1 MKVEKLFTAFNISAM
16 GLSAQR
22 KRIGVIAENIA
33 NVETTR
39 TESGGPYKRK
49 IVLMRASPE
58 ENFSTAL
65 RKETIGLE
73 TTNEKHFGSNSGE
86 FFVNDDVIMGVK
98 TEVVED
104 NSPER
109 LVYNP
114 EHPDADENGYVHM
127 PNVNI
132 VVEMVDMISATRS
145 YEANATAFNASKNI
159 AKDALEI

>member
-1 MKVEKLFTAFNISAM
+1 MKIEKIFASFNISAM

-22 KRIGVIAENIA
+22 KRMTAIAENIA

-39 TESGGPYKRK
+39 TENGTPYRRK
-49 IVLMRASPE
+49 IVVMRASPE
-58 ENFSTAL
+58 GSFQVAL
-65 RKETIGLE
+65 RNETIGLK
-73 TTNEKHFGSNSGE
+73 TTDEKHFSVGGVE
-86 FFVNDDVIMGVK
+86 FFESEAPISGVRA
-98 TEVVED
+98 EVVED
-104 NSPER
+104 NAPER

-132 VVEMVDMISATRS
+132 IVEMVDMISATRA
-145 YEANATAFNASKNI
+145 YEANVTAFNASKNI

>member
-1 MKVEKLFTAFNISAM
+1 MKIEKLFAAFDISAM

-22 KRIGVIAENIA
+22 KRMTIIAENIA

-39 TESGGPYKRK
+39 SENGTPYRRK
-49 IVLMRASPE
+49 IVLMRSSPAEDFASV
-58 ENFSTAL
+58 L
-65 RKETIGLE
+65 KRKTIGLM
-73 TTNEKHFGSNSGE
+73 TTDEKHFASDSVEFLEGGDVASG
-86 FFVNDDVIMGVK
+86 VN
-98 TEVVED
+98 TEIAED

-132 VVEMVDMISATRS
+132 VVEMIDMISASRS

>member
-1 MKVEKLFTAFNISAM
+1 MKLEKLFASFNISAM

-22 KRIGVIAENIA
+22 KRMTAIAENIA

-39 TESGGPYKRK
+39 TEKGTPYKRK
-49 IVLMRASPE
+49 IVVMRASIE
-58 ENFSTAL
+58 RNFANVL
-65 RKETIGLE
+65 RRETIGLKV
-73 TTNEKHFGSNSGE
+73 TNEKHFDSNSVE
-86 FFVNDDVIMGVK
+86 FVDNENSISGVR

-145 YEANATAFNASKNI
+145 YEANVTAFNASKNI

>member
-1 MKVEKLFTAFNISAM
+1 MKIERLFASFNISAM

-22 KRIGVIAENIA
+22 KRMTVIAENIA

-39 TESGGPYKRK
+39 TENGTPYRRK
-49 IVLMRASPE
+49 VVVMRSSPE
-58 ENFSTAL
+58 QSFTSVLKN
-65 RKETIGLE
+65 ETIGLK
-73 TTNEKHFGSNSGE
+73 TTNENHFSSDLFE
-86 FFVNDDVIMGVK
+86 FTQDENIIRGVV
-98 TEVVED
+98 TEIVED

-132 VVEMVDMISATRS
+132 IVEMVDMISATRS
-145 YEANATAFNASKNI
+145 YEANVTAFNASKNM
-159 AKDALEI
+159 AKDAMEI

>member
-1 MKVEKLFTAFNISAM
+1 MKIEKLFTAFNISAM

-22 KRIGVIAENIA
+22 KKMTAIAENIA
-33 NVETTR
+33 NVETTK
-39 TESGGPYKRK
+39 TENGTPYKRK
-49 IVLMRASPE
+49 VVLMRASPE
-58 ENFSTAL
+58 KSFAL
-65 RKETIGLE
+65 VLRRETIGLE
-73 TTNEKHFGSNSGE
+73 TTNEKHFDSNGAE
-86 FFVNDDVIMGVK
+86 FIENENTVRGVK
-98 TEVVED
+98 TEIVED

-132 VVEMVDMISATRS
+132 IVEMVDMISATRA
-145 YEANATAFNASKNI
+145 YEANVTAFNASKNI

>member
-1 MKVEKLFTAFNISAM
+1 MKIEKIFASFNISAM

-22 KRIGVIAENIA
+22 KRMTAIAENIA

-39 TESGGPYKRK
+39 TENGTPYRRK
-49 IVLMRASPE
+49 IVVMRASPE
-58 ENFSTAL
+58 GSFQVAL
-65 RKETIGLE
+65 RNETIGLK
-73 TTNEKHFGSNSGE
+73 TTDEKHFSVGGVE
-86 FFVNDDVIMGVK
+86 FFESEAPISGVRA
-98 TEVVED
+98 EVVED
-104 NSPER
+104 SAPER

-132 VVEMVDMISATRS
+132 IVEMVDMISATRA
-145 YEANATAFNASKNI
+145 YEANVTAFNASKNI

>member
-1 MKVEKLFTAFNISAM
+1 MKVEKLFAAFNISAM

-22 KRIGVIAENIA
+22 KRMTVIAENIA

-39 TESGGPYKRK
+39 TENGTPYRRK

-58 ENFSTAL
+58 KNFALTL
-65 RKETIGLE
+65 RKEALELE
-73 TTNEKHFGSNSGE
+73 TTNERHFSSDSFEFLESG
-86 FFVNDDVIMGVK
+86 DTIKGVR
-98 TEVVED
+98 TQVVED

-132 VVEMVDMISATRS
+132 IVEMVDMISATRS
-145 YEANATAFNASKNI
+145 YEANVTAFNASKNI

>member
-1 MKVEKLFTAFNISAM
+1 
-16 GLSAQR
+16 
-22 KRIGVIAENIA
+22 
-33 NVETTR
+33 
-39 TESGGPYKRK
+39 
-49 IVLMRASPE
+49 MRASVE
-58 ENFSTAL
+58 GNFANVL
-65 RKETIGLE
+65 KKETMGLE
-73 TTNEKHFGSNSGE
+73 VTNEKHISSNFVE
-86 FFVNDDVIMGVK
+86 FEDGRDAVRGVR

-145 YEANATAFNASKNI
+145 YEANVTAFIASKNM

>member
-1 MKVEKLFTAFNISAM
+1 MKIEKIFASFNISAM

-22 KRIGVIAENIA
+22 KRMTAIAENIA

-39 TESGGPYKRK
+39 TENGTPYKRK
-49 IVLMRASPE
+49 IVVMRASPE
-58 ENFSTAL
+58 GSFQVAL
-65 RKETIGLE
+65 RNETIGLKI
-73 TTNEKHFGSNSGE
+73 TDEKHFSVGGVE
-86 FFVNDDVIMGVK
+86 FFEDEAPISGVRA
-98 TEVVED
+98 EIVED
-104 NSPER
+104 DSPER

-132 VVEMVDMISATRS
+132 IVEMVDMISATRA
-145 YEANATAFNASKNI
+145 YEANVTAFNASKNI

>member
-1 MKVEKLFTAFNISAM
+1 MKIERLFASFNISAM

-22 KRIGVIAENIA
+22 KRMTVIAENIA

-39 TESGGPYKRK
+39 TENGTPYRRK
-49 IVLMRASPE
+49 VVVMRSFPAQSFTSVLK
-58 ENFSTAL
+58 N
-65 RKETIGLE
+65 ETIGLK
-73 TTNEKHFGSNSGE
+73 TTNENHFSSDLFE
-86 FFVNDDVIMGVK
+86 FTQDENIIRGVV
-98 TEVVED
+98 TEIVED

-132 VVEMVDMISATRS
+132 IVEMVDMISATRS
-145 YEANATAFNASKNI
+145 YEANVTAFNASKNM
-159 AKDALEI
+159 AKDAMEI

>member
-1 MKVEKLFTAFNISAM
+1 MKIEKIFASFNISAM

-22 KRIGVIAENIA
+22 KRMTAIAENIA

-39 TESGGPYKRK
+39 TENGTPYRRK
-49 IVLMRASPE
+49 IVVMRASPE
-58 ENFSTAL
+58 GSFHVAL
-65 RKETIGLE
+65 RNETIGLK
-73 TTNEKHFGSNSGE
+73 TTDEKHFSVDGVE
-86 FFVNDDVIMGVK
+86 FFESEAPISGVRA
-98 TEVVED
+98 EVVED
-104 NSPER
+104 NAPER

-132 VVEMVDMISATRS
+132 IVEMVDMISATRA

>member
-1 MKVEKLFTAFNISAM
+1 MKLERLFASFNISAM

-22 KRIGVIAENIA
+22 KRMTAIAENIA
-33 NVETTR
+33 NVETTK
-39 TESGGPYKRK
+39 TEKGTPYKRK
-49 IVLMRASPE
+49 VVVMRASIE
-58 ENFSTAL
+58 RNFANVL
-65 RKETIGLE
+65 RRETIGLKI
-73 TTNEKHFGSNSGE
+73 TNEKHFDSNSVE
-86 FFVNDDVIMGVK
+86 FVDNENSISGVR

-145 YEANATAFNASKNI
+145 YEANVTAFNASKNM

>member
-1 MKVEKLFTAFNISAM
+1 MKLEKLFASFNISAM

-22 KRIGVIAENIA
+22 KRMTAIAENIA

-39 TESGGPYKRK
+39 TEKGTPYKRK
-49 IVLMRASPE
+49 VVVMKASAEKNFANVLKR
-58 ENFSTAL
+58 
-65 RKETIGLE
+65 ETIGLKI
-73 TTNEKHFGSNSGE
+73 TNEKHFDSNSVE
-86 FFVNDDVIMGVK
+86 FVANEDGIRGVRA
-98 TEVVED
+98 EVTED

-145 YEANATAFNASKNI
+145 YEANVTAFNASKNM

>member
-1 MKVEKLFTAFNISAM
+1 MKIERLFASFNISAM

-22 KRIGVIAENIA
+22 KRMTVIAENIA

-39 TESGGPYKRK
+39 TENGTPYRRK
-49 IVLMRASPE
+49 VVVMRSSPE
-58 ENFSTAL
+58 QSFTSVLKN
-65 RKETIGLE
+65 ETIGLK
-73 TTNEKHFGSNSGE
+73 TTNENHFSSDLFE
-86 FFVNDDVIMGVK
+86 FTQDENTIRGVV
-98 TEVVED
+98 TEIVED

-132 VVEMVDMISATRS
+132 IVEMVDMISATRS
-145 YEANATAFNASKNI
+145 YEANVTAFNASKNM
-159 AKDALEI
+159 AKDAMEI

>member
-1 MKVEKLFTAFNISAM
+1 MKLERLFASFNISAM

-22 KRIGVIAENIA
+22 KRMTAIAENIA

-39 TESGGPYKRK
+39 TEKGTPYKRK
-49 IVLMRASPE
+49 VVVMRASVE
-58 ENFSTAL
+58 GNFANVL
-65 RKETIGLE
+65 KKETMGLE
-73 TTNEKHFGSNSGE
+73 VTNEKHISSNFVE
-86 FFVNDDVIMGVK
+86 FEDGRDAVRGVR

-145 YEANATAFNASKNI
+145 YEANVTAFNASKNM